1 MSEKQQQQDA
11 NLTLVSS
18 EDLAEIDRAQRDIGM
33 RFEKSNEML
42 ENCNAI
48 MANHMAHI
56 GHQLTEHAKTIGLF
70 KSDLDRV
77 YGYVL
82 NSDKLLVNQY
92 YHFKSHS
99 ANKITHTHTIPR

>member
-1 MSEKQQQQDA
+1 MNEQVNDQ

-48 MANHMAHI
+48 MANHMSHI
-56 GHQLTEHAKTIGLF
+56 GHQLTEHARTIGLL
-70 KSDLDRV
+70 KGDLDRV
-77 YGYVL
+77 YG
-82 NSDKLLVNQY
+82 
-92 YHFKSHS
+92 
-99 ANKITHTHTIPR
+99 